1 MSQKD
6 WNHLYDQVIR
16 LHYVLG
22 CGPTE
27 ISRTLSVSRHYVYS
41 CITIFAKKNPE
52 KAKLMRKEKTKLTR
66 KSVQAQSVK
75 LRETIEG
82 LEARVKELE
91 RQLSDERLR
100 SEAYDTMIDIA
111 EETFNI
117 PIRKKPGAE
126 Q

>member
-1 MSQKD
+1 
-6 WNHLYDQVIR
+6 
-16 LHYVLG
+16 
-22 CGPTE
+22 
-27 ISRTLSVSRHYVYS
+27 
-41 CITIFAKKNPE
+41 
-52 KAKLMRKEKTKLTR
+52 MRKEKTKLTR